1 MKNKNNVTIYMEKI
15 KENLSFSV
23 LRLDEAAI
31 PDYEE
36 KIDGRKDYISYGSDN
51 KFPQYIYELFLHSAL
66 MESIIRGTSD
76 YVMGNDITVNEA
88 IEGFSKMVNKD
99 FQTLTDIIEKAI
111 MDYLIFDGFAIHVF
125 RDADGKINELY
136 NLDFQN
142 CRISQDEKYILYC
155 SKWDDYKCKPNKY
168 DRFDMNKPKRNSI
181 LYFKGKTAQQTQ
193 VYPIP
198 SYYGALND
206 IRTSTEISNFHL
218 NSILNDFNSNCIIS
232 FNSGSVDEE
241 TKKKVEK
248 QFKEKFTGS
257 RNAGK
262 FLLAFNESKDNAV
275 TVERLASDD
284 FDKRYEA
291 LSKTI
296 TENIFVAFR
305 CSPQLMGMTT
315 ATSGF
320 NTQEYQEAFKLYNKT
335 VVKPIQL
342 VIQRVFDR
350 LFGIED
356 SIKFVPFSLEPT
368 VESTPAVQ

>member
-1 MKNKNNVTIYMEKI
+1 MEKI

-23 LRLDEAAI
+23 LCLDEGAM

-36 KIDGRKDYISYGSDN
+36 KIDGRKDYISYGADN
-51 KFPQYIYELFLHSAL
+51 KFPQYVYDLFLHSAL

-76 YVMGNDITVNEA
+76 YVMGNDIVFNES
-88 IEGFSKMVNKD
+88 IVPFSKMANKD
-99 FQTLTDIIEKAI
+99 LQTLTDIIEKAI
-111 MDYLIFDGFAIHVF
+111 MDYLIFDGFALHIF
-125 RDADGKINELY
+125 RDADGKINEIY

-142 CRISQDEKYILYC
+142 CRLSQDEEHVLYC
-155 SKWDDYKCKPNKY
+155 AKWDDYKCKPNKY
-168 DRFDMNKPKRNSI
+168 NRYDPMNPKRNSI
-181 LYFKGKTAQQTQ
+181 LYFKGKTAPQTNA
-193 VYPIP
+193 YPIP
-198 SYYGALND
+198 SYIGALGD

-218 NSILNDFNSNCIIS
+218 NSILNDFNGNCIIS

-342 VIQRVFDR
+342 VIARVFDR
-350 LFGIED
+350 IFGLED
-356 SIKFVPFSLEPT
+356 SIKFVPFSLEQT
-368 VESTPAVQ
+368 VETPAAEPDKNITE